1 MKQLPLKAVA
11 PIISVLLFVLPVHA
25 APIPSSQQ
33 ADGWERAIDTEKPV
47 LNASVYDGTLSIEVV
62 EKGSGVK
69 AIYVNGYEFT
79 DFEDGKLDIRLSR
92 FDAAYEFFTV
102 SAIDSVG
109 NMSATYRVRNPY
121 YEDPDSEDDEEG
133 LDELLPIEAGPTD
146 PTEATAVVTDY
157 DTANEFYTITA
168 ASGKVFYLI
177 IDRTEDEET
186 VYFLTEISENDLLN
200 VTSDTEE
207 TLPRNTAVEDSAIPV
222 STLITSGAQVPAER
236 SSSQPASGSERSNN
250 SSQDSK
256 PDIKEKV
263 DEIKKNP
270 AAGYILMGI
279 AGVIFFVFAYYFK
292 VVKKRQER
300 DLSDEDETDESEY
313 DDGAYKEDKENDGMP
328 GPTEEDAADSTDQ

>member
-1 MKQLPLKAVA
+1 MKQLPLRIVA

-25 APIPSSQQ
+25 TPIASTQQ
-33 ADGWERAIDTEKPV
+33 GVGWERAIDTEKPV

-62 EKGSGVK
+62 DKGSGVK

-79 DFEDGKLDIRLSR
+79 DFEDGRLDIRLSR

-121 YEDPDSEDDEEG
+121 YEDPESEDDEEG

-157 DTANEFYTITA
+157 DTTNEFYTITA
-168 ASGKVFYLI
+168 SSGKVFYLI
-177 IDRTEDEET
+177 IDRSDDEET

-222 STLITSGAQVPAER
+222 NTLITSGAQVPGER
-236 SSSQPASGSERSNN
+236 VSTQSAAGSEKEEGRA
-250 SSQDSK
+250 QETK
-256 PDIKEKV
+256 PDIQAKAE
-263 DEIKKNP
+263 EIKNNTY
-270 AAGYILMGI
+270 AAYIIMGV
-279 AGVIFFVFAYYFK
+279 AGVIFFIVAYYFK

-300 DLSDEDETDESEY
+300 DLIEEDESDESEY
-313 DDGAYKEDKENDGMP
+313 DDGPFEEDDDDNGKPEP
-328 GPTEEDAADSTDQ
+328 SEEDATDSIE

>member
-25 APIPSSQQ
+25 APIAQSRP

-62 EKGSGVK
+62 DNGSGVK

-102 SAIDSVG
+102 SAIDSIG

-121 YEDPDSEDDEEG
+121 YEDPESEDDEDG

-157 DTANEFYTITA
+157 DTTNEFYTITA

-177 IDRTEDEET
+177 IDRNEDEET

-222 STLITSGAQVPAER
+222 NTLVASGAQVPAER
-236 SSSQPASGSERSNN
+236 SSTQSDSGSERSNN

-256 PDIKEKV
+256 PDIQEKV

-270 AAGYILMGI
+270 ASGYILMGV
-279 AGVIFFVFAYYFK
+279 AGVIFFVVAYYFK

-300 DLSDEDETDESEY
+300 DLSDEDETDESGY
-313 DDGAYKEDKENDGMP
+313 DDGPSEADYEYGKQPKPSED
-328 GPTEEDAADSTDQ
+328 DAADSVYR